1 MDFSLR
7 LTEEEGTAITNWAKA
22 ATNYLV
28 ECEIVATV
36 LGERFHNRAD
46 MKLYILAIQ
55 YQIELGM
62 PECDRK
68 VMNETKHLLN
78 NGDHSPEKKSAMKS
92 RRYVQNKINRI
103 YNKLLDELFPI
114 FRREVIADL
123 LPEEEEEDTIPKP
136 SRSPAEKHSLDDPF
150 RRQLEEEEEGEL
162 NLEGLSIK
170 TDGEEED
177 ERDDISRLIAPE
189 DDEEESSSPLALRI
203 PTAMAQASR
212 SRFNRSTPSNE
223 QDLFET
229 PRSCVELLRPR
240 LDKFKRDGLVMFEP
254 CHGNGA
260 ITNYLEEMGLEVITR
275 DLYTMEEPH
284 DYLKAEDPQYDILI
298 TNPVSSY
305 YFCYAKKSVYTPF
318 YPPFQKVFTVI
329 EYREYF

>member
-1 MDFSLR
+1 MDFALR
-7 LTEEEGTAITNWAKA
+7 LTEEEGMAITNWAKA

-123 LPEEEEEDTIPKP
+123 LPEEVEEDTIPKP
-136 SRSPAEKHSLDDPF
+136 SRSPDQKYSLHDPF
-150 RRQLEEEEEGEL
+150 RRQLEEEEEEEGEL

-177 ERDDISRLIAPE
+177 ERDDISRL
-189 DDEEESSSPLALRI
+189 
-203 PTAMAQASR
+203 T
-212 SRFNRSTPSNE
+212 
-223 QDLFET
+223 
-229 PRSCVELLRPR
+229 
-240 LDKFKRDGLVMFEP
+240 
-254 CHGNGA
+254 A

-284 DYLKAEDPQYDILI
+284 DYLKVEDPQYDILI

-305 YFCYAKKSVYTPF
+305 YFYYAKKSVCTPF
-318 YPPFQKVFTVI
+318 YPPFLEST
-329 EYREYF
+329 YSN